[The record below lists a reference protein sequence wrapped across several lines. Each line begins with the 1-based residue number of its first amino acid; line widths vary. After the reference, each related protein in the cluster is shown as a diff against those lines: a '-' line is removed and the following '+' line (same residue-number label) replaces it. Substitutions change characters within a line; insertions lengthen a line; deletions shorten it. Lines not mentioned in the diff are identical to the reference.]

1 MKPAKLITEVPIKP
15 SDWKINLRS
24 KILTIGSCFSDV
36 LGSQLNDHKFSVLN
50 NPFGT
55 LFNPLTISKILD
67 SALEEKTPN
76 PALYFQNADNIWLH
90 HDFHSSEWATSKEGL
105 ERRLTNKLSNVKQ
118 FLGETDVLV
127 ITLGTAYAYR
137 HRATNLLVGNCHK
150 LPADRFIKELLHPDQ
165 IMIPLELLIN
175 KLKSFRRNLQI
186 LLTIS
191 PVRHTKDT
199 LQLNQV
205 SKSTLRLIS
214 HRLSEKFTQ
223 VEYFPSY
230 EIMVDEL
237 RDYRFY
243 NDDLI
248 HPNKMAED
256 HIFRI
261 FANSYIDPVAL
272 DFMKEWES
280 VRQMINHRPQ
290 YGLTESQYKLLNVLK
305 DKLNKISAITNVSVE
320 LAEIERR
327 IQEFPDVK

>member
-15 SDWKINLRS
+15 SDWKIDLHS
-24 KILTIGSCFSDV
+24 KILTIGSCFADV
-36 LGSQLNDHKFSVLN
+36 LGNQLDENKFPVFN

-67 SALEEKTPN
+67 SALEKKAPN
-76 PALYFQNADNIWLH
+76 PSLYLQNSDKIWLH
-90 HDFHSSEWATSKEGL
+90 HDFHSSEWGIKRDEL
-105 ERRLTNKLSNVKQ
+105 ESRLVKKLGNVRT
-118 FLGETDVLV
+118 FLESSDVLV

-150 LPADRFIKELLHPDQ
+150 VPADRFVKELLHPEQ
-165 IMIPLELLIN
+165 IMIPMELLIN

-186 LLTIS
+186 IFTIS

-214 HRLSEKFTQ
+214 HRLSEKFAQ

-230 EIMVDEL
+230 EIMIDEL

-261 FANSYIDPVAL
+261 FANSYIDTAAL

-305 DKLNKISAITNVSVE
+305 DKLNKISAITDVSVE